1 MKRKFRNRGWFAV
14 GWPVTAG
21 LAGGLLL
28 VCAACAAQYRP
39 TVTEKVDSVPKGGFY
54 RIVLPPSFVAGC
66 RADLSDLRIY
76 DQNGNETPYVLK
88 AGDRDTL
95 NAGFQSIPDPEIRRK
110 DSSNRHTYYRI
121 RYDDAY
127 RIDRLSF
134 VIANPVLF
142 KREAFISSPD
152 FDAGIAEAISIDPTD
167 TVFRGPPM
175 KARELLIDINN
186 KDNPPLVISR
196 VATAQSG
203 IYLVVLLRGD
213 RRYMLVAGDPSVRAP
228 EYDLHY
234 FTDSLTSA
242 PPVLGLG
249 LVHRENRGTVV
260 GDTGAR
266 GAGAGNMEAR
276 RSGLL
281 LWGLVALILLLLIYV
296 SVKLARAVDQK
307 GKE

>member
-1 MKRKFRNRGWFAV
+1 VKRKLVNRGW
-14 GWPVTAG
+14 

-28 VCAACAAQYRP
+28 ISGVCCAQYRP
-39 TVTEKVDSVPKGGFY
+39 TASAVVDSVRGNGFY
-54 RIVLPPSFVAGC
+54 RILLPPAFVARC
-66 RADLSDLRIY
+66 RTDLSDLRIY
-76 DQNGNETPYVLK
+76 DEQGTETPYVLK
-88 AGDRDTL
+88 TGDRDTL
-95 NAGFQSIPDPEIRRK
+95 NAGFQSIPDPEIRRQ
-110 DSSNRHTYYRI
+110 DSSNRHTYYRL

-152 FDAGIAEAISIDPTD
+152 FDAGIVEAISIDPTD

-175 KARELLIDINN
+175 KATELLIDINN

-213 RRYMLVAGDPSVRAP
+213 RRYRLVAGDPSVRAP
-228 EYDLHY
+228 DYDLHF

-242 PPVLGLG
+242 PPVLPLG
-249 LVHRENRGTVV
+249 VVHRENRGTVAT
-260 GDTGAR
+260 GTGAR
-266 GAGAGNMEAR
+266 GPGAN

-281 LWGLVALILLLLIYV
+281 LWGVVALVLLLLIYV